1 MTSEQ
6 TKESPGSNKLSEK
19 TTNDRMLTK
28 YSSEYNSPSH
38 YSASPAN
45 DSPVAHKSSHQQPQ
59 ARASIDCPEIINSN
73 KFDPR
78 GIDSRPNSRYT
89 DSADSFKSQPNSTRF
104 NANRSPPRR
113 SSTDNR
119 SSGSPTFNGHST
131 NNSHYFDDDE
141 KDASRSL
148 YIGTYI
154 WYFFSISSLFL
165 CGNHYQLC
173 NNSTKYKIFH
183 EYSILCM
190 DNYFKKYKRNLF

>member
-28 YSSEYNSPSH
+28 YSSEFNSPSH

-154 WYFFSISSLFL
+154 
-165 CGNHYQLC
+165 
-173 NNSTKYKIFH
+173 
-183 EYSILCM
+183 
-190 DNYFKKYKRNLF
+190 